1 MSGPKV
7 VRIVTREEILA
18 LCAGQLARVDAALAD
33 WRRIAGAD
41 AGAIAQAEQ
50 RRASLAAHIAAD
62 RFMDLQKEAPLEEAF
77 LRDDIAARLAA
88 AAAHEAASR
97 ARGRRQA
104 EAGKS
109 VAAALERGG
118 QTIDA
123 DLRRRLESGHAEAV
137 AAGLAALGQ
146 ASPGGAA
153 SRQQSE
159 RLGEGAERRDFAA
172 WLSAEGIE
180 EENPEI
186 ARLDA
191 RISEIALLESAA
203 PVADW
208 RGRLH
213 GAIMADAR
221 RRPLLLDVLG
231 GELRR
236 ALEAEKARARLSANL
251 AGLLAE
257 AAAAGLDTS
266 AWREDEG
273 ELAGVRISE
282 RLASVTAALD
292 AHRAARAA
300 GERRGAVLE
309 ALAELG
315 YEVCE
320 GMMGAWAEQGELVL
334 ANPSRPGYGM
344 EVRGGGEKAERIQ
357 MRAVAFEGN
366 AASTDLGRDRDAET
380 LWCGDVMRLR
390 AQLAEEGGRLDIEK
404 ALDIGAVP
412 LKRIAIVGS
421 PATIGGTLP
430 APGRRTL
437 PSP

>member
-18 LCAGQLARVDAALAD
+18 LCEGQLARVDAALVD
-33 WRRIAGAD
+33 WRRIADAD

-50 RRASLAAHIAAD
+50 RRASLAAHIAGD
-62 RFMDLQKEAPLEEAF
+62 RFVELQKEAPLEEAF

-88 AAAHEAASR
+88 VAAQEAASR
-97 ARGRRQA
+97 ARGRRQV
-104 EAGKS
+104 EAGKA

-118 QTIDA
+118 QAVDA
-123 DLRRRLESGHAEAV
+123 DLRRRLGSGDAEAL
-137 AAGLAALGQ
+137 AAGLAALAKTSTEGT
-146 ASPGGAA
+146 ASQ
-153 SRQQSE
+153 QQSE
-159 RLGEGAERRDFAA
+159 RLGEGAERRDFTA
-172 WLSAEGIE
+172 WLSAEGIDE
-180 EENPEI
+180 EDPEI

-191 RISEIALLESAA
+191 RISEIALLAYAA
-203 PVADW
+203 PVAEW

-221 RRPLLLDVLG
+221 RRPLLLDALG

-236 ALEAEKARARLSANL
+236 ALEVEKARARLAAKL

-266 AWREDEG
+266 AWRE
-273 ELAGVRISE
+273 ELGAPEDTRMSE
-282 RLASVTAALD
+282 RLASVAAALE
-292 AHRAARAA
+292 AHRAAQAA

-309 ALAELG
+309 ALADLG
-315 YEVCE
+315 YEVRE
-320 GMMGAWAEQGELVL
+320 GMMGAWAEKGELVL

-344 EVRGGGEKAERIQ
+344 EVRGGTEKAERIQ
-357 MRAVAFEGN
+357 MRAVAFDGN
-366 AASTDLGRDRDAET
+366 AASADPGRDRDAET

-404 ALDIGAVP
+404 ALEIGAVP
-412 LKRIAIVGS
+412 LKRIAATGS
-421 PATIGGTLP
+421 PATIGETLP